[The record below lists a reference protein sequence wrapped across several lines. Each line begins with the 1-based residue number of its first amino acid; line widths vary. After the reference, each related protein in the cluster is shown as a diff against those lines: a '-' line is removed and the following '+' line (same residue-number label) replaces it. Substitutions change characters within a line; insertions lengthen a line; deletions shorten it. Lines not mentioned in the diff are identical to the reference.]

1 MNDKLT
7 NALIEAL
14 TSDSNEIKTISSN
27 SDKKVQNL
35 AQLAYDGY
43 MWDDADISDDNH
55 YEKLIIDM
63 SDIMDTDLSEEDN
76 EKAHQILLDLFEQ
89 NGWEV
94 YTEGGAYPWNGQII
108 TVNPYTAIAIR
119 ENKIE
124 ESIKVTEGNLYNYE
138 YIIYRQR
145 ATKAPLYVKDYSTE
159 TENISEAVAF
169 PTQEEAEEYKEELEL
184 EHKEQYKIG
193 IKNDRKDENKELTES
208 KDNSVFEIDYANDD
222 LLNTEH
228 TKKDIVNSVKNWLG
242 NLASQVKIK
251 VVSEKGPAGG
261 APVVQLIGNKEQIGN
276 FLVNNY
282 NAGNET
288 IEDIYNLHLIKENK
302 TVLECDNIKKVEA
315 VEYISKAEYDKLP
328 ADYKTTI
335 AQTLKA
341 RQATGDNVEELR
353 KLYKDLGYEETDPM
367 ILASDTRGTILKPVK
382 IQESESVKTISIE
395 DADKKCIY
403 ATDILKRALPDYN
416 LSVQEVAMQIRVID
430 RNNNSDFKYT
440 KRTGW
445 GKAQAKVEEVLSQIF
460 GTKVTL
466 DAEDTNSSWGRY
478 CAVVK
483 GIEISMNKVQES
495 ENELKHQELNNNIK
509 DFYTNTYTEDTVGN
523 EIKEDKSVDTSF
535 DIDYVKPNY
544 TGGGVYEYKGKLKNG
559 NYFIAGDDNFG
570 KDGKTFYPI
579 NIWILDIDPD
589 WVDPD
594 DENYD
599 IWLSEYLDPHTIR
612 IPNKAEAQKMTK
624 LILGWIIDN
633 APEGNYDMEDI
644 ERRLDITS
652 MNENKTEKYE
662 ITETIINKLN
672 EAYGSTKNVSDN
684 KEDGFTY
691 AKILVDFFDDIDYEK
706 WNEEQD
712 TSKRE
717 DMVRPNMKA
726 FVDRYGKELINRPNT
741 IQGMFD
747 YLEDWNYHTQY
758 GVLKQELDKFMQDN
772 DTKLTESSKLEDYWD
787 ATIVAKDGFMT
798 LLKFNFGSDLHHNNY
813 MITVDAN
820 DVKRFYASDDK
831 EAISIYEQFKTE
843 WQNSDHV
850 SADLNVQPLVTEN
863 NSNATLNQENVE
875 SDKTT
880 LTDSENGLKVP
891 NKLNEANT
899 QRYTVYIIE
908 EPNEECS
915 PYTIYDNDCDDF
927 YFDENGFN
935 PVFDTESET
944 EQYIKENLTK

>member
-14 TSDSNEIKTISSN
+14 TSNSNEIKTISSN
-27 SDKKVQNL
+27 SDKKLQNL
-35 AQLAYDGY
+35 AQLAYEGY
-43 MWDDADISDDNH
+43 MWNDTDISDDNN

-63 SDIMDTDLSEEDN
+63 SDIMDNDLSEEDN

-124 ESIKVTEGNLYNYE
+124 ESKMVTESNLYNYE

-208 KDNSVFEIDYANDD
+208 KENNSVEELLD
-222 LLNTEH
+222 LLDKVNITNKQRAFCEFTGISMAQLNGSQGFNERNAKVFIPKVKEWLAKNNQMTE
-228 TKKDIVNSVKNWLG
+228 TKEI
-242 NLASQVKIK
+242 
-251 VVSEKGPAGG
+251 
-261 APVVQLIGNKEQIGN
+261 
-276 FLVNNY
+276 
-282 NAGNET
+282 
-288 IEDIYNLHLIKENK
+288 
-302 TVLECDNIKKVEA
+302 
-315 VEYISKAEYDKLP
+315 EYISRKEYDKLP

-341 RQATGDNVEELR
+341 RQAVGDNVEELR
-353 KLYKDLGYEETDPM
+353 KLYKDLGYDEGDPM
-367 ILASDTRGTILKPVK
+367 IMANENGGTVLKPVK
-382 IQESESVKTISIE
+382 IQESE
-395 DADKKCIY
+395 
-403 ATDILKRALPDYN
+403 
-416 LSVQEVAMQIRVID
+416 
-430 RNNNSDFKYT
+430 
-440 KRTGW
+440 
-445 GKAQAKVEEVLSQIF
+445 
-460 GTKVTL
+460 
-466 DAEDTNSSWGRY
+466 
-478 CAVVK
+478 
-483 GIEISMNKVQES
+483 
-495 ENELKHQELNNNIK
+495 NELRHQELNNNI
-509 DFYTNTYTEDTVGN
+509 
-523 EIKEDKSVDTSF
+523 VDNSF
-535 DIDYVKPNY
+535 DID
-544 TGGGVYEYKGKLKNG
+544 
-559 NYFIAGDDNFG
+559 
-570 KDGKTFYPI
+570 
-579 NIWILDIDPD
+579 
-589 WVDPD
+589 
-594 DENYD
+594 
-599 IWLSEYLDPHTIR
+599 
-612 IPNKAEAQKMTK
+612 
-624 LILGWIIDN
+624 
-633 APEGNYDMEDI
+633 DMEK
-644 ERRLDITS
+644 RLDKTS
-652 MNENKTEKYE
+652 INENKTEKCE

-672 EAYGSTKNVSDN
+672 EAYSSNNNVSDN

-820 DVKRFYASDDK
+820 DVKRFYADNDK

-863 NSNATLNQENVE
+863 NSNATLNQSNMK

-880 LTDSENGLKVP
+880 LTNNENGLKVP
-891 NKLNEANT
+891 NKLNETNT

-908 EPNEECS
+908 EPNEDCS
-915 PYTIYDNDCDDF
+915 PYTIYDNECDDF

-935 PVFDTESET
+935 PVFDTETET
-944 EQYIKENLTK
+944 EQYIKENLIK

>member
-14 TSDSNEIKTISSN
+14 TSNSNEIKTISSN
-27 SDKKVQNL
+27 SDKKLQNL
-35 AQLAYDGY
+35 AQLAYEGY
-43 MWDDADISDDNH
+43 MWNDTDISDDNN

-63 SDIMDTDLSEEDN
+63 SDIMDNDLSEEDN
-76 EKAHQILLDLFEQ
+76 EKTHQILLDLFEQ

-124 ESIKVTEGNLYNYE
+124 ESKMVTEGNLYNYE

-169 PTQEEAEEYKEELEL
+169 PTQKEAKEYKEELEL

-208 KDNSVFEIDYANDD
+208 KENNSVEELLD
-222 LLNTEH
+222 LLDKVNITNKQRAFCEFTGISMAQLNGSQGFNERNAKVFIPKVKEWLAKNNQMTE
-228 TKKDIVNSVKNWLG
+228 TKEI
-242 NLASQVKIK
+242 
-251 VVSEKGPAGG
+251 
-261 APVVQLIGNKEQIGN
+261 
-276 FLVNNY
+276 
-282 NAGNET
+282 
-288 IEDIYNLHLIKENK
+288 
-302 TVLECDNIKKVEA
+302 
-315 VEYISKAEYDKLP
+315 EYISREEYDKLP
-328 ADYKTTI
+328 DDYKTTI

-341 RQATGDNVEELR
+341 RQAVGDNVEELR
-353 KLYKDLGYEETDPM
+353 KLYKDLGYDEEDPM
-367 ILASDTRGTILKPVK
+367 IMANEKGGTILKPVK
-382 IQESESVKTISIE
+382 IQESE
-395 DADKKCIY
+395 
-403 ATDILKRALPDYN
+403 
-416 LSVQEVAMQIRVID
+416 
-430 RNNNSDFKYT
+430 
-440 KRTGW
+440 
-445 GKAQAKVEEVLSQIF
+445 
-460 GTKVTL
+460 
-466 DAEDTNSSWGRY
+466 
-478 CAVVK
+478 
-483 GIEISMNKVQES
+483 
-495 ENELKHQELNNNIK
+495 NELRRQELNNNI
-509 DFYTNTYTEDTVGN
+509 
-523 EIKEDKSVDTSF
+523 VDNSF
-535 DIDYVKPNY
+535 DID
-544 TGGGVYEYKGKLKNG
+544 
-559 NYFIAGDDNFG
+559 
-570 KDGKTFYPI
+570 
-579 NIWILDIDPD
+579 
-589 WVDPD
+589 
-594 DENYD
+594 
-599 IWLSEYLDPHTIR
+599 
-612 IPNKAEAQKMTK
+612 
-624 LILGWIIDN
+624 
-633 APEGNYDMEDI
+633 DMEKH
-644 ERRLDITS
+644 LDKTS
-652 MNENKTEKYE
+652 INENKTEKCE

-672 EAYGSTKNVSDN
+672 EVYSSNNNVSDN

-706 WNEEQD
+706 WNEERD

-820 DVKRFYASDDK
+820 DVKRFYANNDK

-863 NSNATLNQENVE
+863 NSNATLNQSNMK

-880 LTDSENGLKVP
+880 LTNNENGLKVP
-891 NKLNEANT
+891 NKLNETNT

-908 EPNEECS
+908 EPNEDCS
-915 PYTIYDNDCDDF
+915 PYTIYDNECDDF

-935 PVFDTESET
+935 PVFDTETET
-944 EQYIKENLTK
+944 EQYIKENLIK

>member
-14 TSDSNEIKTISSN
+14 TSNSNEIKTISSN
-27 SDKKVQNL
+27 SNKKLQNL
-35 AQLAYDGY
+35 AQLAYEGY
-43 MWDDADISDDNH
+43 MWNDTDISDDNN

-63 SDIMDTDLSEEDN
+63 SDIMDNDLSEEDN

-124 ESIKVTEGNLYNYE
+124 ESKMVTEGNLYNYE

-169 PTQEEAEEYKEELEL
+169 PTQKEAEEYKEELEL

-208 KDNSVFEIDYANDD
+208 KENNSVEELLD
-222 LLNTEH
+222 LLD
-228 TKKDIVNSVKNWLG
+228 KVNITNKQRAFCEFTGISKAQLDGSQGFNEENAKIFIPKVKEWLSKQESVN
-242 NLASQVKIK
+242 
-251 VVSEKGPAGG
+251 
-261 APVVQLIGNKEQIGN
+261 
-276 FLVNNY
+276 
-282 NAGNET
+282 
-288 IEDIYNLHLIKENK
+288 
-302 TVLECDNIKKVEA
+302 VLNCNNIKKVEA
-315 VEYISKAEYDKLP
+315 VEYISREEYDKLP
-328 ADYKTTI
+328 NDYKTTI

-341 RQATGDNVEELR
+341 RQAVGDNVEELR
-353 KLYKDLGYEETDPM
+353 KLYKDLGYDEGDPM
-367 ILASDTRGTILKPVK
+367 IMANEKGGTILKPVK
-382 IQESESVKTISIE
+382 IQESE
-395 DADKKCIY
+395 
-403 ATDILKRALPDYN
+403 
-416 LSVQEVAMQIRVID
+416 
-430 RNNNSDFKYT
+430 
-440 KRTGW
+440 
-445 GKAQAKVEEVLSQIF
+445 
-460 GTKVTL
+460 
-466 DAEDTNSSWGRY
+466 
-478 CAVVK
+478 
-483 GIEISMNKVQES
+483 
-495 ENELKHQELNNNIK
+495 NELRHQELNNNI
-509 DFYTNTYTEDTVGN
+509 
-523 EIKEDKSVDTSF
+523 VDNSF
-535 DIDYVKPNY
+535 DID
-544 TGGGVYEYKGKLKNG
+544 
-559 NYFIAGDDNFG
+559 
-570 KDGKTFYPI
+570 
-579 NIWILDIDPD
+579 
-589 WVDPD
+589 
-594 DENYD
+594 
-599 IWLSEYLDPHTIR
+599 
-612 IPNKAEAQKMTK
+612 
-624 LILGWIIDN
+624 
-633 APEGNYDMEDI
+633 DMEK
-644 ERRLDITS
+644 RLDKTS
-652 MNENKTEKYE
+652 INENKTEKCE

-672 EAYGSTKNVSDN
+672 EAYSSNNNVSDN

-820 DVKRFYASDDK
+820 DVKRFYANSDK

-863 NSNATLNQENVE
+863 NSNATLNQSNMK

-880 LTDSENGLKVP
+880 LTNNENGLKVP
-891 NKLNEANT
+891 NKLNETNT

-908 EPNEECS
+908 EPNEDCS
-915 PYTIYDNDCDDF
+915 PYTIYDNECDDF

-935 PVFDTESET
+935 PVFDTETET
-944 EQYIKENLTK
+944 EQYIKENLIK

>member
-14 TSDSNEIKTISSN
+14 TSNSKDMVQFTAYGKVYYEMSKLEYENTDEEEI
-27 SDKKVQNL
+27 
-35 AQLAYDGY
+35 
-43 MWDDADISDDNH
+43 DNI
-55 YEKLIIDM
+55 IIDVAEQA
-63 SDIMDTDLSEEDN
+63 SEEEGHTVETD
-76 EKAHQILLDLFEQ
+76 EVEILGADDDFED
-89 NGWEV
+89 
-94 YTEGGAYPWNGQII
+94 
-108 TVNPYTAIAIR
+108 
-119 ENKIE
+119 IE
-124 ESIKVTEGNLYNYE
+124 ESKMVTEGNLYNYE

-169 PTQEEAEEYKEELEL
+169 PTQKEAEEYKEELEL

-208 KDNSVFEIDYANDD
+208 KENNSVEELLD
-222 LLNTEH
+222 LLDKVNITNKQRAFCEFTGISMAQLNGSQGFNERNAKVFIPKVKEWLAKNNQMTE
-228 TKKDIVNSVKNWLG
+228 TKEI
-242 NLASQVKIK
+242 
-251 VVSEKGPAGG
+251 
-261 APVVQLIGNKEQIGN
+261 
-276 FLVNNY
+276 
-282 NAGNET
+282 
-288 IEDIYNLHLIKENK
+288 
-302 TVLECDNIKKVEA
+302 
-315 VEYISKAEYDKLP
+315 EYISKAEYDKLP

-341 RQATGDNVEELR
+341 RQAVGDNVEELR
-353 KLYKDLGYEETDPM
+353 KLYKDLGYDEEDPM
-367 ILASDTRGTILKPVK
+367 IMTNEKGGTILKPVK
-382 IQESESVKTISIE
+382 IQESE
-395 DADKKCIY
+395 
-403 ATDILKRALPDYN
+403 
-416 LSVQEVAMQIRVID
+416 
-430 RNNNSDFKYT
+430 
-440 KRTGW
+440 
-445 GKAQAKVEEVLSQIF
+445 
-460 GTKVTL
+460 
-466 DAEDTNSSWGRY
+466 
-478 CAVVK
+478 
-483 GIEISMNKVQES
+483 
-495 ENELKHQELNNNIK
+495 NELRHQELNNNI
-509 DFYTNTYTEDTVGN
+509 
-523 EIKEDKSVDTSF
+523 VDNSF
-535 DIDYVKPNY
+535 DID
-544 TGGGVYEYKGKLKNG
+544 
-559 NYFIAGDDNFG
+559 
-570 KDGKTFYPI
+570 
-579 NIWILDIDPD
+579 
-589 WVDPD
+589 
-594 DENYD
+594 
-599 IWLSEYLDPHTIR
+599 
-612 IPNKAEAQKMTK
+612 
-624 LILGWIIDN
+624 
-633 APEGNYDMEDI
+633 DMEK
-644 ERRLDITS
+644 RLDKTS
-652 MNENKTEKYE
+652 INENKTEKCE
-662 ITETIINKLN
+662 LTETIINKLN
-672 EAYGSTKNVSDN
+672 EAYSSNNDVSDN

-820 DVKRFYASDDK
+820 DVKRFYANNDK

-863 NSNATLNQENVE
+863 NSNATLNQSNMK

-880 LTDSENGLKVP
+880 LTNNENGLKVP
-891 NKLNEANT
+891 NKLNETNT

-908 EPNEECS
+908 EPNEDCS
-915 PYTIYDNDCDDF
+915 PYTIYDNECDDF

-935 PVFDTESET
+935 PVFDTETET
-944 EQYIKENLTK
+944 EQYIKENLIK